1 VRALDELIL
10 EGCQYDEEFAIEA
23 ESDELEE
30 AKKRLNISFKVD
42 LV

>member
-30 AKKRLNISFKVD
+30 AKKKAEYKLQG
-42 LV
+42 